1 MAALVAQCHHVF
13 GLRTGVANNV
23 CCVDEQTVIFPS
35 GNNCVRYNIDQK
47 CQRFIP
53 GLEKSQGMYALAIS
67 PNKRYLAVSER
78 GERAMITVYD
88 LQHEQCRKRK
98 VLTGGDL
105 AVFEFVSMCFSP
117 DSKYFIAQS
126 GGPDWMLLY
135 WMWERQKVIATVKT
149 TIVPNPIS
157 QVSFSPYDN
166 TQICVTGYGVLKVF
180 RFMEGILKQTAF
192 QKLDTQNI
200 LCHAWVSEERII
212 AGTEKGRLMVFES
225 GDLHWDMSVVSKASQ
240 GPADN
245 KSGCSR
251 SASLKKKEIQTE
263 MPRVTVITAY
273 SKGFACAAGP
283 GKVLLYEKTEEKDH
297 YRKTREIRI
306 PQDPCRSD
314 PGRAEQQQIMSL
326 VITPTEE
333 TVVTSTDFN
342 QLYSFT
348 LSTAEMSKGELAH
361 FEHLSHSFHSGSI
374 TGLSVCIRKP
384 IIATCSLDQSVRIWN
399 FETNILELYKE
410 FQEEAFC
417 IALHPSGL
425 YVLVGFSSKLCL
437 MNLLIDDIRLFKE
450 FTVRGCRECA
460 FSNGGHMFAAV
471 SGNIIHIFST
481 TTFENILNLKGHN
494 AKVLSIIWSGDDSR
508 LVSCGMDGAVY
519 EWNTLTGKRESES
532 VLKSCSYTGISLSP
546 DNKSIFVVGTD
557 YTLKEIQD
565 CQILREV
572 SSEDVTYTSVVMSR
586 SGRTLFTG
594 TSIGTVRV
602 IRYPLSLQREWIEY
616 QAHASAVTKMVITF
630 DDQYLLSVSK
640 DGCLITWKLIDKEG
654 RGLKRDKELCYAEEI
669 LITKTDLEEKNQIIL
684 ELRTRMEELKMENDY
699 QLRLKDMNYND
710 KMKDLTE
717 TFNHQMESLNTKIQ
731 ILKTEKGQLEA
742 KHQEV
747 MTDSQKKHSKEV
759 QDLESTSSKKLLLE
773 YEKYKELQGKSQI
786 MQANY
791 KLQLQTMVQE
801 KEAALQGLTLY
812 YEGTMKEK
820 ELLLEQCQ
828 EEARMQLREF
838 EESKRQMEE
847 DSDHEIQDLHLRYER
862 LLTEERETNLKMKG
876 DTGIIKKKF
885 SSLQKEIDDKNM
897 QFERMKGEQNRL
909 QAVIK
914 SMEKDTQ
921 TLKKEILERDETIQ
935 DKERRMYDLKKKNQE
950 LEKFKFV
957 LDYKIKELRKQ
968 IEPRE
973 DDIKEM
979 RDQIQEMEKE
989 LDSFHT
995 QNIKQQLNISKLR
1008 VKLAATENELHK
1020 EIQRVLDGQALMK
1033 RFKTDLHNC
1042 VAFIQ
1047 EPQRLKLAIKD
1058 LHDRYIH
1065 KSDMMDIAGL
1075 DNAIQMEYARHQ
1087 EHLERSLASMKQK
1100 LARTSM
1106 GHSTENVKIMQE
1118 NVTLITEIN
1127 NLRGELRLLRSQ
1139 VHNYET
1145 QLRLNNKGQKQQAAE
1160 AKDNLAPRSSIH
1172 DVVHRLNLHD
1182 EKEMVIQL
1190 QKVEIRQLRQE
1201 IRDMSVKHPHRPPSS
1216 PKLPSLAQ
1224 L

>member
-1 MAALVAQCHHVF
+1 MAALVPQCHHIF

-47 CQRFIP
+47 CQKFIP
-53 GLEKSQGMYALAIS
+53 GLEKSHGMYALAIS

-78 GERAMITVYD
+78 GERPVITVYD

-105 AVFEFVSMCFSP
+105 ADVEFVSMSFSP

-126 GGPDWMLLY
+126 AGPDWILFY
-135 WMWERQKVIATVKT
+135 WMWERQKIMATVKT
-149 TIVPNPIS
+149 TIITNPIS

-166 TQICVTGYGVLKVF
+166 TQVCVTGYGVLKIF
-180 RFMEGILKQTAF
+180 RFMEGILKQIAF
-192 QKLDTQNI
+192 QKLDSQNI
-200 LCHAWVSEERII
+200 LSHAWVSEDRII

-225 GDLHWDMSVVSKASQ
+225 GDLRWDMSVAPKASE

-245 KSGCSR
+245 TRRR
-251 SASLKKKEIQTE
+251 STRQKEMDIQTE

-283 GKVLLYEKTEEKDH
+283 GKVLLFERTEENDH

-326 VITPTEE
+326 VISPTEE

-342 QLYSFT
+342 QLYSLT

-374 TGLSVCIRKP
+374 TGLSVCMRKP

-399 FETNILELYKE
+399 FETNTLELYKE
-410 FQEEAFC
+410 FQEEAFS
-417 IALHPSGL
+417 IALHPCGL
-425 YVLVGFSSKLCL
+425 YVLVGFSSKLRL
-437 MNLLIDDIRLFKE
+437 MNLLIDDIRTFKE
-450 FTVRGCRECA
+450 FTVRGCKECA

-471 SGNIIHIFST
+471 NGNVIHIFST
-481 TTFENILNLKGHN
+481 TTFENTLNLKGHN
-494 AKVLSIIWSGDDSR
+494 GKVRSIIWSGDDSR

-519 EWNTLTGKRESES
+519 EWNTLTGQRETES

-546 DNKSIFVVGTD
+546 DSKSIFVVGTD
-557 YTLKEIQD
+557 FTLKEIQD

-572 SSEDVTYTSVVMSR
+572 RSEDVTYTSVVMSR

-594 TSIGTVRV
+594 TSVGT
-602 IRYPLSLQREWIEY
+602 IRAIKYPLSLQREWIEY
-616 QAHASAVTKMVITF
+616 QAHASAITKMMITF

-640 DGCLITWKLIDKEG
+640 DGCLIIWKLIDKEG

-669 LITKTDLEEKNQIIL
+669 LITKSDLEEKNQIIL
-684 ELRTRMEELKMENDY
+684 ELKTRMEELKTENDY
-699 QLRLKDMNYND
+699 QLRLKDMNYNE

-717 TFNHQMESLNTKIQ
+717 KFNHQMESLKTKLQ
-731 ILKTEKGQLEA
+731 ILTTEKGQLEI

-747 MTDSQKKHSKEV
+747 MTDSQEKHNKDV
-759 QDLESTSSKKLLLE
+759 QDLESTSSQKLLLE
-773 YEKYKELQGKSQI
+773 YEKYKELQVKSQS
-786 MQANY
+786 MQMDY
-791 KLQLQTMVQE
+791 ELQLQALE
-801 KEAALQGLTLY
+801 KEKASALQSLTLY
-812 YEGTMKEK
+812 YEGSMKER
-820 ELLLEQCQ
+820 EMLLEQCQ
-828 EEARMQLREF
+828 EEARTQLREF

-847 DSDHEIQDLHLRYER
+847 DSDREIQDLRLHYQR
-862 LLTEERETNLKMKG
+862 LLTAEKETNLKMKG
-876 DTGIIKKKF
+876 DTGIMKKKF
-885 SSLQKEIDDKNM
+885 SSLQKEIDEKNM
-897 QFERMKGEQNRL
+897 QIEQLKGEQNRL

-914 SMEKDTQ
+914 SMEKDTM

-973 DDIKEM
+973 NDIKEM
-979 RDQIQEMEKE
+979 REQIQEMESE
-989 LDSFHT
+989 LDSLHT
-995 QNIKQQLNISKLR
+995 QNIKQKLNISELS
-1008 VKLAATENELHK
+1008 VKLMATENELHK

-1047 EPQRLKLAIKD
+1047 EPQRLKPAIKD

-1065 KSDMMDIAGL
+1065 KSDMMDIAGV
-1075 DNAIQMEYARHQ
+1075 NTSMQIEYARHQ
-1087 EHLERSLASMKQK
+1087 EHLERSLASMKK
-1100 LARTSM
+1100 KITRASL
-1106 GHSTENVKIMQE
+1106 GHSTEHVKIMQE

-1127 NLRGELRLLRSQ
+1127 NLRRELRLLRSQ

-1145 QLRLNNKGQKQQAAE
+1145 KMGLNKRVQKQPATE
-1160 AKDNLAPRSSIH
+1160 AKDNLTLGSSIH
-1172 DVVHRLNLHD
+1172 GAVHRLDLHD
-1182 EKEMVIQL
+1182 EAERIIRL
-1190 QKVEIRQLRQE
+1190 QKLEIRQLRQE
-1201 IRDMSVKHPHRPPSS
+1201 IQDMSVKHPHRPPSS
-1216 PKLPSLAQ
+1216 PKLPSIA
-1224 L
+1224 